1 MSAERWFNDGGV
13 ARRVKQRWINDGGT
27 LRRVKERWV
36 NDGGTARCT
45 FREAGDPMVY
55 VGTISVG
62 NANGATVGYKPNGEF
77 YTPGF
82 PTETHSPEV
91 PTYWI
96 DPPAG
101 MDQFEIRGTRTSW
114 NGISGDI
121 FTNFDGTNSPGP
133 TGWVNLGFGTLE
145 KAVQSNRSFGN
156 GPGTTTATV
165 FQEIRR
171 VEDGVVVASGSVVL
185 SSSV

>member
-1 MSAERWFNDGGV
+1 MAAERWFNDGGV

-36 NDGGTARCT
+36 NNGGTARCT

-55 VGTISVG
+55 VGTISVAEADAAILSYQSDG
-62 NANGATVGYKPNGEF
+62 DFYVPN
-77 YTPGF
+77 Y
-82 PTETHSPEV
+82 PTLTENPAV
-91 PTYWI
+91 PARWI

-101 MDQFEIRGTRTSW
+101 MDQYEIRGTRTSW
-114 NGISGDI
+114 NGLSGDI
-121 FTNFDGTNSPGP
+121 FKNFNGTNSPGP
-133 TGWVNLGFGTLE
+133 TSYVNLGSNE
-145 KAVQSNRSFGN
+145 RAVESNRALGN
-156 GPGTTTATV
+156 GPGTTTAIV

-171 VEDGVVVASGSVVL
+171 VADGVVVASGSVTL